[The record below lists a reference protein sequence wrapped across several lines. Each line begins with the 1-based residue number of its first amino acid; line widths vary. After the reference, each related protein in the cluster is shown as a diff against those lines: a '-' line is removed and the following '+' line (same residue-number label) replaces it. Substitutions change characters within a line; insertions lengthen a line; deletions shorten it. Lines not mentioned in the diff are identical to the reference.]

1 MHIKPAKSLH
11 KKDLRIMST
20 TNKFILIDGSSM
32 LVTNYYGNL
41 PKALLFEKD
50 PEKKEKL
57 YSQIMH
63 NDKGQYTNAMY
74 GMMRTILKIITEQK
88 PTHMMFAFDTTR
100 DTFRR
105 EKYANYKGNRGDT
118 PQPLKE
124 QFANMED
131 LLKELGFVVM
141 YDDRFEADDIV
152 GSVAT
157 KFEKEIP
164 SYIITKDHDYLQ
176 LVTDYTRVWLIQ
188 TKQETADELQ
198 NKYGA
203 EYGWNRKLAKLP
215 DKAFEVTPDLC
226 LKEYGVT
233 PCQIPDLKGIQ
244 GDSSDNIPGVKG
256 VSSAAIPLLAHYGT
270 VEEIYKAIDSCPTD
284 KDLKALAA
292 TWKEN
297 LGISRSPMKAL
308 VEYRDMAFLS
318 KDLAQIR
325 RDYPV
330 TDNLDDFRLNINKEK
345 TREQFENYGF
355 KSLFA
360 ALEEI

>member
-1 MHIKPAKSLH
+1 
-11 KKDLRIMST
+11 
-20 TNKFILIDGSSM
+20 M

-50 PEKKEKL
+50 PAKKEKL

-74 GMMRTILKIITEQK
+74 SMMRTILKIMAEQK

-105 EKYANYKGNRGDT
+105 EKYPDYKGNRGET
-118 PQPLKE
+118 PEPLKE

-131 LLKELGFVVM
+131 MLSAIGFKVM
-141 YDDRFEADDIV
+141 YDNNYEADDIV
-152 GSVAT
+152 GSVVSRY
-157 KFEKEIP
+157 EKEIP

-176 LVTDYTRVWLIQ
+176 LVSDHTRVWLIQ

-203 EYGWNRKLAKLP
+203 EYGWTRKLVSLP
-215 DKAFEVTPDLC
+215 DKAFEVTPDIC
-226 LKEYGVT
+226 LKEYGVR
-233 PCQIPDLKGIQ
+233 PEQIPDLKGIQ
-244 GDSSDNIPGVKG
+244 GDTSDNIPGVKG
-256 VSSAAIPLLAHYGT
+256 VSSAAIPLLAEYDT
-270 VEEIYKAIDSCPTD
+270 VEGIYSAIDGCADD
-284 KDLKALAA
+284 KVLKALAGS
-292 TWKEN
+292 WKES

-308 VEYRDMAFLS
+308 TEYRDMAFLS

-325 RDYPV
+325 RDYKIPE
-330 TDNLDDFRLNINKEK
+330 DLEEFRIKFN
-345 TREQFENYGF
+345 REEALKQFENYGF
-355 KSLFA
+355 KSLMDK
-360 ALEEI
+360 I

>member
-1 MHIKPAKSLH
+1 
-11 KKDLRIMST
+11 MSKE
-20 TNKFILIDGSSM
+20 KFILIDGSSM

-74 GMMRTILKIITEQK
+74 SMMRAILKIMREQE

-105 EKYANYKGNRGDT
+105 EKYPDYKGNRGDT

-124 QFANMED
+124 QFENMED
-131 LLKELGFVVM
+131 MLKNMGFQVL
-141 YDDRFEADDIV
+141 YDNNYEADDIV
-152 GSVAT
+152 GSVVS

-176 LVTDYTRVWLIQ
+176 LISDYTRVWLVQ

-198 NKYGA
+198 AKYGT
-203 EYGWNRKLAKLP
+203 EYGYNKKNVSVP
-215 DKAFEVTPDLC
+215 DKAFEVTPPLC
-226 LKEYGVT
+226 LAEYGVR
-233 PCQIPDLKGIQ
+233 PEQIPDLKGIQ

-256 VSSAAIPLLAHYGT
+256 VSSAAIPLLAEYGT
-270 VEEIYKAIDSCPTD
+270 LEGIYEAIDKCDGD
-284 KDLKALAA
+284 KELKALGAY
-292 TWKEN
+292 WKES

-308 VEYRDMAFLS
+308 LEYRDMAEMS
-318 KDLAQIR
+318 KDLAMIR
-325 RDYPV
+325 RDY
-330 TDNLDDFRLNINKEK
+330 TFGKELDDFRIKFDTDKAKAEFEK
-345 TREQFENYGF
+345 YGF
-355 KSLFA
+355 KSLIEK
-360 ALEEI
+360 L